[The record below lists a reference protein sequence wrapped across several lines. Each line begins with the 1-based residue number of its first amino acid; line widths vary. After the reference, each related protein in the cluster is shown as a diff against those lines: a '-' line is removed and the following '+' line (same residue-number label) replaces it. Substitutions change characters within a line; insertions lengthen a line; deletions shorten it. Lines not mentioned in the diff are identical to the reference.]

1 MVSRWQEARS
11 REGAARRQRKRP
23 RRPTHPLRA
32 GLLSRRAGRP
42 PLRRQVRLP
51 RLPAPRARLGEAAH
65 PLRAA
70 RRHRRRGARG
80 HSSRA
85 RGRGCARAAFREAPR
100 NRPQARCSA
109 RGRAPSQRR
118 AARQSGR
125 TRRAEICGDAPGCA
139 GIASRFAARVASRDT
154 AKARLTLTRARESPT
169 PLLSARG
176 CRPSRP
182 RRSRRGRRA
191 CCRPRRCE
199 TSPTMTTTRSTRRA
213 SFEASAG
220 ATARL
225 TAPTPPV
232 LPGAWNHHRPADAAA
247 EGSGAGSRADHLRDV
262 HDVHDC
268 ARPA

>member
-51 RLPAPRARLGEAAH
+51 RLPAPRSRLGEAAH

-80 HSSRA
+80 QSSRA

-100 NRPQARCSA
+100 NRPQVRCSA

-125 TRRAEICGDAPGCA
+125 TRRAENAEMRRDAPG
-139 GIASRFAARVASRDT
+139 SRRD
-154 AKARLTLTRARESPT
+154 
-169 PLLSARG
+169 
-176 CRPSRP
+176 
-182 RRSRRGRRA
+182 SRRGWHR
-191 CCRPRRCE
+191 E
-199 TSPTMTTTRSTRRA
+199 
-213 SFEASAG
+213 
-220 ATARL
+220 
-225 TAPTPPV
+225 TPPRLASPPPALGSRPPPLRSWLQAIQAKAEQARKEGL
-232 LPGAWNHHRPADAAA
+232 LPPSAVRDIPDYDNDPFDPARQLRGFGRRHRTAHRPNP
-247 EGSGAGSRADHLRDV
+247 SGA
-262 HDVHDC
+262 
-268 ARPA
+268 ARSLESSSTC

>member
-1 MVSRWQEARS
+1 MGRA
-11 REGAARRQRKRP
+11 AARGAEAAPELPSVKPLGTVRRCAAARGAERRLKGVRRGSRVVQGVP
-23 RRPTHPLRA
+23 RMRRCA
-32 GLLSRRAGRP
+32 GMRRDRVEIRGAGGIARH
-42 PLRRQVRLP
+42 
-51 RLPAPRARLGEAAH
+51 RLGSPH
-65 PLRAA
+65 P
-70 RRHRRRGARG
+70 H
-80 HSSRA
+80 
-85 RGRGCARAAFREAPR
+85 PR
-100 NRPQARCSA
+100 
-109 RGRAPSQRR
+109 
-118 AARQSGR
+118 SG
-125 TRRAEICGDAPGCA
+125 
-139 GIASRFAARVASRDT
+139 VA
-154 AKARLTLTRARESPT
+154 

-247 EGSGAGSRADHLRDV
+247 
-262 HDVHDC
+262 
-268 ARPA
+268 

>member
-1 MVSRWQEARS
+1 MGSSRLPRRRPVSAPLMGTPLASIGSKDIPRAVRREAGGGGAGSFLPHCAALERPRRGDRTHALPARLHAS
-11 REGAARRQRKRP
+11 EHALRAQRLLGRGQQQRRAARRRDDLPLAGGAVERGGAARRQRKRP

-51 RLPAPRARLGEAAH
+51 RLPAPRSRLGEAAR

-85 RGRGCARAAFREAPR
+85 RGRGCARAAFRQAPR

-154 AKARLTLTRARESPT
+154 A
-169 PLLSARG
+169 
-176 CRPSRP
+176 
-182 RRSRRGRRA
+182 
-191 CCRPRRCE
+191 
-199 TSPTMTTTRSTRRA
+199 
-213 SFEASAG
+213 
-220 ATARL
+220 
-225 TAPTPPV
+225 
-232 LPGAWNHHRPADAAA
+232 
-247 EGSGAGSRADHLRDV
+247 
-262 HDVHDC
+262 
-268 ARPA
+268 